1 MERYAARRVIY
12 LDHAA
17 TTPLAP
23 AVLEA
28 MLPFFSERFGN
39 ASEPHWAGRAARA
52 GLSDAR
58 SRVAAVLGV
67 AAHEVVFTGGGS
79 ESDNIAINGRTSGRP
94 GRIVASA
101 IEHPAVREPVRALGE
116 RGWEVAWA
124 PVDADGVVDVG
135 AFADLVQPG
144 DAVACVMWANNVTG
158 VVQPVETVA
167 AICADRGVPLHLDAV
182 QAPSGVRVDLG
193 RLAGTVTVTLA
204 AHKLGGPKGVGVLA
218 GRGIAS
224 LQATVLGGGQERG
237 LRPGTENVAGAV
249 GLATALELRQADR
262 AEWAARTSLRDR
274 MTAAVGLPVAG
285 GRAPRLPGHALLLT
299 GARGDML
306 VHLLD
311 GHGIAVAA
319 GSACASGDAA
329 PSHVLVAMG
338 VEADVAR
345 GALRVSLGPET
356 TSEDVDTFVAALGQV
371 LPEAARMLAA
381 AS

>member
-1 MERYAARRVIY
+1 VERYAADGVIY

-79 ESDNIAINGRTSGRP
+79 ESDNIAVHGRTSGPP
-94 GRIVASA
+94 GRVVASSV
-101 IEHPAVREPVRALGE
+101 EHPAVREPVRALGE
-116 RGWEVAWA
+116 RGWEVVWA
-124 PVDADGVVDVG
+124 PVDREGLLDLG

-144 DAVACVMWANNVTG
+144 DALACVMWANNVTG
-158 VVQPVETVA
+158 VVQPVEAVA
-167 AICADRGVPLHLDAV
+167 AICAERGVPLHLDAV
-182 QAPSGVRVDLG
+182 QAPSGVRVE
-193 RLAGTVTVTLA
+193 AGTLPGDVTVTLA

-249 GLATALELRQADR
+249 GLATALELRQSDR
-262 AEWAARTSLRDR
+262 ADWAARAALRDR
-274 MTAAVGLPVAG
+274 MTAAVGLRVAG
-285 GRAPRLPGHALLLT
+285 ARAPRLPGHALLLT

-311 GHGIAVAA
+311 GHDIAVAA
-319 GSACASGDAA
+319 GSACSSGSPT

-338 VEADVAR
+338 LEADVAR

-356 TSEDVDTFVAALGQV
+356 TAEDVDTFVAALGEV